1 LWPDSE
7 PDRARHLLSDSL
19 YVLRKNLGDDAV
31 IATGDEL
38 RLNAEGVRTDVIEF
52 EQALEQGD
60 MERAVTLYTGP
71 LLDGVYLSDNAEWEY
86 WVDGERERLSRLYG
100 RALETLATERDARGD
115 FPASVDAWR
124 KAAAHEPTNSRVALH
139 LMQALDAAGNRAAAI
154 HHAHVHQTTLREQ
167 LGAEPDAAVNE
178 LAEQLRLAPE
188 SKEPTTAGLC
198 NISLPLILLDYG
210 IHP

>member
-1 LWPDSE
+1 MAFTLKLFGGASLEGPEGPLTGRVVQRRRLAVLIVLALTHRRGVSRDKLIASLWPDSE

-71 LLDGVYLSDNAEWEY
+71 LLDGVYLSDNAEWES

-100 RALETLATERDARGD
+100 RALE
-115 FPASVDAWR
+115 
-124 KAAAHEPTNSRVALH
+124 
-139 LMQALDAAGNRAAAI
+139 
-154 HHAHVHQTTLREQ
+154 
-167 LGAEPDAAVNE
+167 
-178 LAEQLRLAPE
+178 
-188 SKEPTTAGLC
+188 
-198 NISLPLILLDYG
+198 
-210 IHP
+210 